1 MTETQLQAQLDAL
14 LLPVLALVG
23 LSVIMRYDH
32 YLKRSKKRLLLVIN
46 VIVLTLIAATCTTN
60 ALVAAWRP
68 EYVPLHTAVSVY
80 CYIARP
86 VIIVLFIYM
95 VWDDPKRRLFWIPVG
110 LNAAVFLTTFFK
122 PWAFVITPDGYFLRG
137 PLGYTAHWVSALLL
151 IALLVVTLVTF
162 SRARRGDMAIPVMN
176 ACVAALGP
184 IMDEFFHQ
192 NGAIPFA
199 ELMTVFCCMFFYIWL
214 HMQYVADHEQD
225 LIDAHRL
232 RLLISQIQPH
242 FLFNTLTTIR
252 GLVLSQPRKA
262 AEVTDRFTAYLRR
275 NIDSLNETDLIP
287 FRKELDHALV
297 YAEIE
302 LESLPDAHIDYEI
315 DDEGFELPALT
326 LQPLVENAIRH
337 GIRGVKHGQ
346 VLISTALIDGCHE
359 ITVTDN
365 GRGFDVNAQA
375 GAQGNHI
382 GIQNVR
388 DRLEKLCGGTLTIDS
403 AQGVGTVVKMR
414 IPAIKEE
421 T

>member
-14 LLPVLALVG
+14 LLPVLALLG

-86 VIIVLFIYM
+86 VIIVLFIHM

-110 LNAAVFLTTFFK
+110 LNAAVFLTAFFK
-122 PWAFVITPDGYFLRG
+122 PWAFFITPDGYFLRG

-151 IALLVVTLVTF
+151 ISLLVVTLVTF
-162 SRARRGDMAIPVMN
+162 RRARRGDMAIPVMN

-184 IMDEFFHQ
+184 IMDKLFHQ

-199 ELMTVFCCMFFYIWL
+199 ELTTVFCCMFFYIWL
-214 HMQYVADHEQD
+214 HMQYVAEHEQD

-252 GLVLSQPRKA
+252 GLILSQPRKA
-262 AEVTDRFTAYLRR
+262 AEVTDRFAAYLRR

-302 LESLPDAHIDYEI
+302 LENLPDAHIDYEI

-365 GRGFDVNAQA
+365 GRGFDINAQA

-388 DRLEKLCGGTLTIDS
+388 DRLEKL
-403 AQGVGTVVKMR
+403 
-414 IPAIKEE
+414 
-421 T
+421 